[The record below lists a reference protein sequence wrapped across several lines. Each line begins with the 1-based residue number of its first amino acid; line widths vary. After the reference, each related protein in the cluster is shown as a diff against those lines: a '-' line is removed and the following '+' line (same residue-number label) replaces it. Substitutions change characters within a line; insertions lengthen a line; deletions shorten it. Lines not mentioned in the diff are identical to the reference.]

1 MSAYDIELKPKVVD
15 NGELKKLQEQIKEL
29 SSKRVTISLTE
40 NLKTNTTPEELAKF
54 IKAAQK
60 IQTLDSGDK
69 TMTLKVDTIQAGKDL
84 DAILDKIKGIK
95 SAAKSVALNLSIQ
108 QEGVTE
114 QQKINDILN
123 TAKEIQGL
131 RSGEKKIALSVDVS
145 KVGEQID
152 KAMAL
157 IQNKIGNNVPT
168 INSNIGVDSKGIAD
182 ELDNASGKPVSFDL
196 NVNTNIDTQGLQSLM
211 DQVDRIVALTPD
223 DITKTVG
230 LEVNVDNFTKEI
242 QEALGILNS
251 INPNLITSS
260 EEITKQFDIQYRR
273 YTTQLNKLKE
283 SVSQFTG
290 VGEKSDFLDFGSKKM
305 YDGLDRVNKVA
316 QELYNS
322 LSIINSLTNDNEF
335 LKTSRYEELSDMP
348 DINKLLGNYKK
359 EIQGSYINELEAGT
373 EEVDKFNKR
382 LSDAFQVNTDP
393 SKLEEGLDEL
403 AKVAKGSTSGINNTV
418 EVIKEMEALTDKVNA
433 KMKNYASQINV
444 TLLNL
449 KNALVAM
456 QKAFVAFDERLKQSN
471 EGIFASEVNAIN
483 DLSQSVDAETESL
496 KDMATYIKTISDSI
510 TKITTPFD
518 VENFTKVDGLLK
530 TIKAEYQEIIDTY
543 SGKEVDLTVKTNLD
557 TAFKNTKENI
567 AAMIA
572 AQKKFEKWQAQYQK
586 EHPVDEAT
594 ATNASGSQA
603 VIEALKEYNNILSGD
618 NKEIT
623 LSFDQTGL
631 YEIQSAYNEIV
642 DKIVTIEFELA
653 NFDIV
658 KGAVDKLNEAGA
670 TDGDYS
676 VEPRSLTINPES
688 LASVNTGISNVVTKL
703 GEILTLLPTLKLET
717 IPSESDNDNNITP
730 SIDLINQNVGSIK
743 GLLDTISGKI
753 NQPSETER
761 DSVTKGFIGGM
772 YIDIQ
777 NRLSR
782 IASLLE
788 LIDGKVTAQNDSDDR
803 DPEDTITNSL
813 LDGIRTGIDQ
823 ASAYVN
829 EINEKLATLLTLNEN
844 NKKNT
849 KDDIGVKID
858 TKVAKIYDLLKQKLE
873 NVPTRLS
880 NIQQSNSSISQN
892 TKATQTNTG
901 TASSNIR
908 SMYTSLGSKADKMVA
923 QLAALNTTIQRGA
936 TIGAINPD
944 SLNNAN
950 ADKLSAAL
958 NALTAIM
965 SAPQSSS
972 DEEVRRKG
980 LLPIAGMMPNVN
992 TTSPLQTQAADRIK
1006 DFQRA
1011 IDFIGARDLNGV
1023 FGSRTEIESYIN
1035 ALKQLNNEIA
1045 TAGKILNRND
1055 ATKEQRKEASE
1066 RITNASQ
1073 SLQSFMNGNSAVG
1086 ISADRISNISQL
1098 ITTLNNL
1105 NSRVGSVDQ
1114 ALPNIEKLQ
1123 STLKTYNV
1131 SIEPINKAVD
1141 GLTDVKRRLG
1151 NMMTELQSSNL
1162 DEATLT
1168 RIGDQLTQ
1176 TQNDFNT
1183 LITQSNEILNTNNP
1197 DSFQSVSK
1205 GFVEAEAEVKKY
1217 STQIEKLKN
1226 FLQKLKDAGVDFSNF
1241 NMGNGQSA
1249 KDMES
1254 FITQYEHFLNAN
1266 KNITSVEDMRNFANN
1281 FRTNY
1286 QAPLAQYTQG
1296 IGEAQRQLREM
1307 NRTAAQ
1313 NSSTDSIT
1321 RSVNNLITQ
1330 MTKWKNA
1337 NAAALKNGNFKQQFD
1352 SIFSELSS
1360 GTISSTQD
1368 LNRLKTAFSQLNRDV
1383 VQAGLNTKSFT
1394 TKLKEM
1400 FKKYGGWTLVTKTMN
1415 TAMRLLR
1422 NMVTQVKEVDTAMT
1436 NLKKVTEATGNQL
1449 NTFLESAGTRSVAL
1463 GASLTDYIDAVSE
1476 FSRLGK
1482 SLDEAQKLGE
1492 LATTYKTVAEDLDIK
1507 TASKSIISTM
1517 QAFNGIGVQ
1526 ADEIVDKFNYVGR
1539 LLPLITISVKIQRWT
1554 RPS

>member
-15 NGELKKLQEQIKEL
+15 NGELKKLEEQIKEL

-40 NLKTNTTPEELAKF
+40 NLRTNTTSEELANF

-60 IQTLDSGDK
+60 IQALKSEDK
-69 TMTLKVDTIQAGKDL
+69 SVTLKVDTIQAGKDL
-84 DAILDKIKGIK
+84 DAILEKIKTIK
-95 SAAKSVALNLSIQ
+95 NAAKNISLNLSIK
-108 QEGVTE
+108 QEGVADT
-114 QQKINDILN
+114 QKINDILN

-157 IQNKIGNNVPT
+157 IQNKIGNNAPT
-168 INSNIGVDSKGIAD
+168 MNSNIGVDSKGIAD

-223 DITKTVG
+223 QIAKTVS
-230 LEVNVDNFTKEI
+230 LKVNVDNFVQEV
-242 QEALGILNS
+242 QEALAILNS
-251 INPNLITSS
+251 INPDLMTSS
-260 EEITKQFDIQYRR
+260 EAVNKRFDKYYNDYKKQSDSYKAIVDELEQEIPEMGSEQYSNWFVNA
-273 YTTQLNKLKE
+273 NKRA
-283 SVSQFTG
+283 
-290 VGEKSDFLDFGSKKM
+290 EKLYNTIKLINNLVDDNDFLYETRDAEIENVGAPYKQMQKFKEFKDKAFGYFSDEVEEDSAEFDELKKKF
-305 YDGLDRVNKVA
+305 DGL
-316 QELYNS
+316 
-322 LSIINSLTNDNEF
+322 
-335 LKTSRYEELSDMP
+335 
-348 DINKLLGNYKK
+348 
-359 EIQGSYINELEAGT
+359 
-373 EEVDKFNKR
+373 FNFD
-382 LSDAFQVNTDP
+382 SDP
-393 SKLEEGLDEL
+393 SKLTENLDTLTNGVKGVTRSTQVSLEIIKKIDSVMSLISNRIEDMENKLSPLTTTAKEL
-403 AKVAKGSTSGINNTV
+403 SSAVGTLKAN
-418 EVIKEMEALTDKVNA
+418 METTQ
-433 KMKNYASQINV
+433 ASSI
-444 TLLNL
+444 TP
-449 KNALVAM
+449 M
-456 QKAFVAFDERLKQSN
+456 S
-471 EGIFASEVNAIN
+471 NAIDGLASN
-483 DLSQSVDAETESL
+483 IKTATDSL
-496 KDMATYIKTISDSI
+496 GTIAINIKTISDSI
-510 TKITTPFD
+510 SKIMTPFD
-518 VENFTKVDGLLK
+518 IGHFAEADRLLK
-530 TIKAEYQEIIDTY
+530 AVKENYQNIVDTY
-543 SGKEVDLTVKTNLD
+543 SGKEVDLTVKTNVD
-557 TAFKNTKENI
+557 TAFANTEKNIN
-567 AAMIA
+567 AMIA
-572 AQKKFEKWQAQYQK
+572 AQKKFETWQAKYQK
-586 EHPVDEAT
+586 NHPVDEAT
-594 ATNASGSQA
+594 AINASGSQA
-603 VIEALKEYNNILSGD
+603 VIEALQEYNNILSGD
-618 NKEIT
+618 NKEIGLT
-623 LSFDQTGL
+623 FIQTGL
-631 YEIQSAYNEIV
+631 DTIHSLYNEIV
-642 DKIVTIEFELA
+642 DKIVTIEFELT

-670 TDGDYS
+670 VDGDYA
-676 VEPRSLTINPES
+676 VEPRSLTISPES
-688 LASVNTGISNVVTKL
+688 LASVNTGIGNVVTKL

-717 IPSESDNDNNITP
+717 VSNESNDDNNITP
-730 SIDLINQNVGSIK
+730 LVDLINQNVGSIK

-753 NQPSETER
+753 NQPSETDR
-761 DSVTKGFIGGM
+761 DTVTKSFVGGM
-772 YIDIQ
+772 YVDIQ
-777 NRLSR
+777 NKLSR

-788 LIDGKVTAQNDSDDR
+788 LIDGKLTAQNDSDDR

-813 LDGIRTGIDQ
+813 LDGVRTGIDQ
-823 ASAYVN
+823 ASAYIN

-849 KDDIGVKID
+849 KDNIGVKID

-923 QLAALNTTIQRGA
+923 QLAALNTTIQSGA
-936 TIGAINPD
+936 TIGAVNPD

-958 NALTAIM
+958 NALTAVM

-992 TTSPLQTQAADRIK
+992 TTSLLQTQAADRIK
-1006 DFQRA
+1006 DFQKA
-1011 IDFIGARDLNGV
+1011 IDFIGTRDLSGV
-1023 FGSRTEIESYIN
+1023 FGSRTEIETYIN
-1035 ALKQLNNEIA
+1035 ALKQLNSEIA
-1045 TAGKILNRND
+1045 TAGKTLNRND
-1055 ATKEQRKEASE
+1055 ATKEQRKEANE
-1066 RITNASQ
+1066 RVTNASK
-1073 SLQSFMNGNSAVG
+1073 SLQSFMNGNNAVG

-1254 FITQYEHFLNAN
+1254 FISQYEHFLNAN

-1360 GTISSTQD
+1360 GTVSSTQD

-1517 QAFNGIGVQ
+1517 QAFDSVGVQ
-1526 ADEIVDKFNYVGR
+1526 ADEIVDKFNYVGKM
-1539 LLPLITISVKIQRWT
+1539 LPLITISVKVQRWI
-1554 RPS
+1554 RPR